1 MDCSGTISSGCNN
14 RNNKMSKF
22 IHPNITNLNFHKDE
36 EKLSGD
42 FTTFWESLSRDDKV
56 LCKKVLEGMRNS
68 KASDGEDDIKK

>member
-14 RNNKMSKF
+14 GNNKMSKF
-22 IHPNITNLNFHKDE
+22 THPFHKDE

-56 LCKKVLEGMRNS
+56 LCKKVLEGMRNNNT
-68 KASDGEDDIKK
+68 SDGEDDIKK